1 MGPVAEIPG
10 GSTWCSHSDVAGWRK
25 LCCFKNKGGKNSNI
39 DLCGYPVWEKRYLK
53 YLYQRLTAMVDERN
67 QSLLGSS
74 EIRAWNDRHEGMVQ
88 VCPNRKMERKNTFL
102 SWSWGRWEIRTMR
115 VSRMGTEDVEYEN
128 GFSDHFLKK
137 KSREFPKVAF
147 SSSQCVFLPSWGR
160 NIISVILVLPFI
172 LSLLLIWS
180 DMLIKP
186 RNRKHLDQEGLKN
199 TVCYHCCGVQ
209 KTQCRQSLGRDE
221 SSKRFGGVRVRGW
234 PQPLII
240 NHGRLE
246 LEGTS
251 EPPCSTPSFHR

>member
-67 QSLLGSS
+67 QSLPGSS

-88 VCPNRKMERKNTFL
+88 ICPNRKMERKNTFL

-147 SSSQCVFLPSWGR
+147 SSSQMCFSSFLR
-160 NIISVILVLPFI
+160 KKYH
-172 LSLLLIWS
+172 LSNLSSSFYPLLTTHLIWHAYKTKKQKAS
-180 DMLIKP
+180 WSGRSEKYRLLP
-186 RNRKHLDQEGLKN
+186 LLRGPEN
-199 TVCYHCCGVQ
+199 TV
-209 KTQCRQSLGRDE
+209 
-221 SSKRFGGVRVRGW
+221 
-234 PQPLII
+234 
-240 NHGRLE
+240 
-246 LEGTS
+246 
-251 EPPCSTPSFHR
+251 